1 MLSSSDEITQR
12 HLQRLRI
19 RGAPSTIPGSVGSVG
34 TYDAEETWR
43 QTARALVTPIERHFT
58 AATLKDAYARLA
70 AEAERQKL
78 GAVEAPLFALKGD
91 PNEDPPHKWEYEA
104 VLPIRGA
111 GKAEE
116 GFSLARIQGGM
127 HIFTMTPRGLPD
139 LKNAYVYLFGK
150 FLPSKKQQLMR
161 PYILHRVVE
170 GLEAGHD
177 AGLTIA
183 IYVPAGLSI
192 KPVPVPGEEGGE
204 A

>member
-1 MLSSSDEITQR
+1 MLADEITQR

-19 RGAPSTIPGSVGSVG
+19 RGAPSTIPGAVGSVG
-34 TYDAEETWR
+34 TYDSEETWR
-43 QTARALVTPIERHFT
+43 QTARALVTPVERHFT

-70 AEAERQKL
+70 AEADRQRL
-78 GAVEAPLFALKGD
+78 TVVEDPLFALKGD

-111 GKAEE
+111 GRAEE

-161 PYILHRVVE
+161 PYILHRVVD
-170 GLEAGHD
+170 GLDAGHD
-177 AGLTIA
+177 AALAIA